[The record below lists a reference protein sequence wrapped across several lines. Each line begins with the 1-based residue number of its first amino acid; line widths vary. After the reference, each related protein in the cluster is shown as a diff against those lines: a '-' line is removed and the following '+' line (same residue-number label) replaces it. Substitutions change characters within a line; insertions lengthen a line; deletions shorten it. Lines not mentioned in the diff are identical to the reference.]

1 MSDSMKYDKKCTVCG
16 KVSEDVCYRPNRYA
30 QDVGNDPTA
39 YHTVC
44 DECDYQNCMDI

>member
-1 MSDSMKYDKKCTVCG
+1 MKCESCG
-16 KVSEDVCYRPNRYA
+16 KKKEDVSYRPDGYA

-44 DECDYQNCMDI
+44 DECDEQNCLDI